1 MPYLFTCPYCN
12 SQTEVEDQYSG
23 QSGECFSCNS
33 PIQLPDFDQIQA
45 QADTTAAKQVSQ
57 KTIFRFAI
65 AGMLLIVL
73 VAGTAAVIRYGGTGL
88 SRINETRLRRTESTN
103 LEKIADGLNAYY
115 KKHKS
120 YPPATTYDST
130 GQPLHSW
137 RVLILPFIGQ
147 EVLYEQFN
155 LKEPWDSATNLTA
168 ALAMPDVYRHPS
180 IQSNAAMY
188 EQTGF
193 FLVTG
198 PQTVFPH
205 KGKLDLDTMSD
216 LPSQTILVVATSPP
230 KGATIGSWTEPE
242 DYSFARMQG
251 NINSSNGTEIGG
263 LHSTG
268 VSIATIDGRSH
279 FLKNQTDPQILN
291 ALVTPNGNEQLRDDV
306 LD

>member
-12 SQTEVEDQYSG
+12 AQTEVEDQYSG

-45 QADTTAAKQVSQ
+45 DANTSAANQVSQ

-65 AGMLLIVL
+65 AGMLLILL
-73 VAGTAAVIRYGGTGL
+73 VAGTAAVIRYGGSGL
-88 SRINETRLRRTESTN
+88 NRINETRLRRAESAS
-103 LEKIADGLNAYY
+103 LEKIASALNAYY
-115 KKHKS
+115 KEHKR

-130 GQPLHSW
+130 GQPLYSW
-137 RVLILPFIGQ
+137 RVLILPQLGQ
-147 EVLYEQFN
+147 KALFQQFN
-155 LKEPWDSATNLTA
+155 LEEPWDSETNMTA
-168 ALAMPDVYRHPS
+168 ALTMPDVYRHPS
-180 IQSNAAMY
+180 IQPGATMY

-193 FLVTG
+193 YLITG

-216 LPSQTILVVATSPP
+216 LPSQTILVVATAPP
-230 KGATIGSWTEPE
+230 KGLTAGSWAEPG

-251 NINSSNGTEIGG
+251 NLNTSNGTEIGG
-263 LHSTG
+263 LHSSG
-268 VSIATIDGRSH
+268 VSVATIDGRSH
-279 FLKNQTDPQILN
+279 FLKNQTDPRIVN
-291 ALVTPNGNEQLRDDV
+291 SLVTPNGQEQLRDDV